1 MPVKKIATLYLIMLA
16 PIAALYIFT
25 LMYVSMSRF
34 ATPTL
39 DNVPGVFLDLI
50 KIIVGGAIGAFSAT
64 ISKAEPQSSSKA
76 E

>member
-1 MPVKKIATLYLIMLA
+1 MSVKKIATLYLVLLA

-34 ATPTL
+34 PTPGL
-39 DNVPGVFLDLI
+39 DNVPGFFLDLI

-64 ISKAEPQSSSKA
+64 ISKPEAEPPAKA
-76 E
+76 D